1 MDDSSLPTPLPFIR
15 NRRQLR
21 SLLIDDQVWFILSDF
36 CRLAGYPHVERM
48 AMRMADDQVRC
59 ERLLADNGLE
69 FGYLLLSESG
79 VYQALVLFNVPDYGS
94 LRRWISGTVVPQV
107 RSQSAANG
115 PRHVQLQFERQRLGV
130 LDWQGQ
136 LWLSFGDLP
145 RVLGGH
151 SPIAGRTGWRGWAKR
166 LRTQGT

>member
-1 MDDSSLPTPLPFIR
+1 MDDSPFPTPLYFIR

-21 SLLIDDQVWFILSDF
+21 ALLIDDQVWFILSDF

-48 AMRMADDQVRC
+48 ANRMADDQIRN
-59 ERLLADNGLE
+59 ERLLTEDGLE
-69 FGYLLLSESG
+69 LDYLLVSESG

-107 RSQSAANG
+107 RSQFNAAG
-115 PRHVQLQFERQRLGV
+115 PRHVQLQFEKQCLRV
-130 LDWQGQ
+130 LDWQDD
-136 LWLSFGDLP
+136 LWVSVGDLP

-151 SPIAGRTGWRGWAKR
+151 SPIASRTGWRNWARR
-166 LRTQGT
+166 LRP